1 MQLKTHRINRAF
13 TLIELLVVIAI
24 IAILASILFPVFA
37 RARENARRASC
48 QSNLKQI
55 ALGFMQ
61 YTQDYDEKMPLW
73 FADNDGSGASPPV
86 AGTIGA
92 ATTDTGWAEMLQPYL
107 KSTQIFQCP
116 SEPSG
121 PVASTSNSY
130 GYTDY
135 MYNNNLYTA
144 GPTGGGISQS
154 AFVSPSNTVLNA
166 DATSNWA
173 FSTLGY
179 NYTWA
184 PTTGTSTGPND
195 YYHRHLDG
203 ANVSFADGHVKW
215 LRPEKIVCQYW
226 PVATA
231 CATGSS
237 NSAGVVTSTFCAK

>member
-1 MQLKTHRINRAF
+1 MQNTNHTRKAF

-24 IAILASILFPVFA
+24 IAILAAILFPVFA
-37 RARENARRASC
+37 RARENARRTSC

-61 YTQDYDEKMPLW
+61 YTQDYDEKFPLW
-73 FADNDGSGASPPV
+73 FADNDGSSATVPV
-86 AGTIGA
+86 AGIIGA

-116 SEPSG
+116 SETNG
-121 PVASTSNSY
+121 PVASGSNST

-135 MYNNNLYTA
+135 MYNNNLYT
-144 GPTGGGISQS
+144 TGATGSGVSQ
-154 AFVSPSNTVLNA
+154 AVLVSPSNTILNA
-166 DATSNWA
+166 EANSQYA
-173 FSTLGY
+173 FSTLGN

-184 PTTGTSTGPND
+184 PTTGSSTGPTD

-215 LRPEKIVCQYW
+215 LRPERIVCQYW

-231 CATGSS
+231 CAAGSS
-237 NSAGVVTSTFCAK
+237 NSADVAPYTFCAN